1 MAAVT
6 VWSVLSAN
14 AEAAVAGECNAAK
27 TASLSAKPHAA
38 GVAGAPRFICP
49 AHRIVVV
56 QCWTRSDD
64 KILLAVRTGTPVRA
78 AGAGYVT
85 YAGDFGRY
93 GHVIIIRHPNGFAS
107 TYAHLG
113 TFDVKRGDQVER
125 GQVISTMAAE
135 DGARGSEVLFQLVDR
150 GKAVVQSR
158 YVACHERRDF
168 LSFWSSGAP

>member
-1 MAAVT
+1 MKLRCYILHAVVAATT
-6 VWSVLSAN
+6 VGSVLSAN

-27 TASLSAKPHAA
+27 TASLSAEPHAA
-38 GVAGAPRFICP
+38 GVAGAPRFISP
-49 AHRIVVV
+49 AHGIVVV

-93 GHVIIIRHPNGFAS
+93 GHAIIIRHPNGFAS

-150 GKAVVQSR
+150 GKTVVQSR
-158 YVACHERRDF
+158 YVACH
-168 LSFWSSGAP
+168 

>member
-1 MAAVT
+1 MKLRSYILPAVVAAVT

-14 AEAAVAGECNAAK
+14 AVFAALHSPATAAS
-27 TASLSAKPHAA
+27 ASLSAEPHAV

-93 GHVIIIRHPNGFAS
+93 GHVAIIRHPNGFAS

-135 DGARGSEVLFQLVDR
+135 DGARGSELLFQIMDR
-150 GKAVVQSR
+150 GRAVMQSR
-158 YVACHERRDF
+158 YVACH
-168 LSFWSSGAP
+168 

>member
-1 MAAVT
+1 
-6 VWSVLSAN
+6 
-14 AEAAVAGECNAAK
+14 
-27 TASLSAKPHAA
+27 
-38 GVAGAPRFICP
+38 
-49 AHRIVVV
+49 
-56 QCWTRSDD
+56 
-64 KILLAVRTGTPVRA
+64 
-78 AGAGYVT
+78 VT

-125 GQVISTMAAE
+125 GHVISTMAAE

-158 YVACHERRDF
+158 YVACH
-168 LSFWSSGAP
+168 